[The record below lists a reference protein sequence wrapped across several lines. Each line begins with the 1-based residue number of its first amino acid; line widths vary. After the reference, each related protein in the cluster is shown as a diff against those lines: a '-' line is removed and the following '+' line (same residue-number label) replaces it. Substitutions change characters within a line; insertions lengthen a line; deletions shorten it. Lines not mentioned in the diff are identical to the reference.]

1 MGIKIINGHAYSKP
15 REIKWIKHLKKSGG
29 IGNVVSESSLSSNA
43 NLILIDW
50 CLLSRLFHSLISIH
64 AKDTLQ
70 RKISQTTD
78 TEENRKL
85 TKTQQKDQNLK
96 NSKLLQ

>member
-15 REIKWIKHLKKSGG
+15 TEIKGAKHLEESGG

-43 NLILIDW
+43 NLILIDL

-64 AKDTLQ
+64 AQHTLQ
-70 RKISQTTD
+70 RKISQTTG
-78 TEENRKL
+78 T
-85 TKTQQKDQNLK
+85 
-96 NSKLLQ
+96 